1 MTKKELAR
9 LLGVSASIVSR
20 HAKAG
25 MPTDTIERAQK
36 WRKRHLEPARVKGAR
51 FNASPSAQPPSP
63 AATASPQKSRA
74 GDSAQ
79 PSIESIN
86 SIEALARM
94 ANAALTN
101 APAPSAAAIV
111 AELRAALRGL
121 TSFDVNLRMS
131 MRVWLALVS
140 WWMHPEAEERQTTD
154 LEPVLTPNEF
164 CARVSAPGL
173 GRIGVVWLDVA
184 CDWDGYSITGWP
196 VGRYLDND
204 DEK

>member
-20 HAKAG
+20 HARAG
-25 MPTDTIERAQK
+25 MPTDTLERAPLT
-36 WRKRHLEPARVKGAR
+36 RAGSRCLFRHFWARS
-51 FNASPSAQPPSP
+51 NASPSTQPPNP
-63 AATASPQKSRA
+63 AAAASPQKTRA

-79 PSIESIN
+79 PSIESI
-86 SIEALARM
+86 EALARM
-94 ANAALTN
+94 ANTALTN
-101 APAPSAAAIV
+101 APASSAAAIV
-111 AELRAALRGL
+111 AELRVALRGL
-121 TSFDVNLRMS
+121 TSFDVNLHMS

-196 VGRYLDND
+196 VGRYLDSD

>member
-1 MTKKELAR
+1 MKPPASAKLV
-9 LLGVSASIVSR
+9 VS
-20 HAKAG
+20 
-25 MPTDTIERAQK
+25 MPLRRPRQSKMPRTMRPT
-36 WRKRHLEPARVKGAR
+36 
-51 FNASPSAQPPSP
+51 PPNP
-63 AATASPQKSRA
+63 AAAASPQKTRA

-79 PSIESIN
+79 PSIESI
-86 SIEALARM
+86 EALARM
-94 ANAALTN
+94 ANTALTN
-101 APAPSAAAIV
+101 APASSAAAIV
-111 AELRAALRGL
+111 AELRVALRGL
-121 TSFDVNLRMS
+121 TSFDVNLHMS

-196 VGRYLDND
+196 VGRYLDSD

>member
-51 FNASPSAQPPSP
+51 SNASPSPSTQPPNP
-63 AATASPQKSRA
+63 AAAASPQKTRA

-79 PSIESIN
+79 PSIESI
-86 SIEALARM
+86 EALARM
-94 ANAALTN
+94 ANTALTN
-101 APAPSAAAIV
+101 APASSAAAIV
-111 AELRAALRGL
+111 AELRVALRGL
-121 TSFDVNLRMS
+121 TSFDVNLHMS

-196 VGRYLDND
+196 VGRYLDSD